1 MTTTAWVLIA
11 AAGVLAVADWRA
23 VARRETTIEYVA
35 KPATLAVLLAVA
47 VVLRPEHADQRGWF
61 VAALAFSLAGD
72 VFLMLREEL
81 FVFGLGSFLLAH
93 IAYTIGFALH
103 IDSGLALGVG
113 CVVVVLLG
121 AVLATR
127 IVPSV
132 VHGED
137 PALAGPVVA
146 YMVVISAMVATA
158 LAAGPALAAVGALL
172 FYGSDT
178 LIAFD
183 RFVRPRPWMPVA
195 IIVTYHLGQAALVL
209 SLAS

>member
-35 KPATLAVLLAVA
+35 KPATLAVLLAFA

>member
-23 VARRETTIEYVA
+23 VARRETTIEYFA

-195 IIVTYHLGQAALVL
+195 IIVTYHLGQTGLVL
-209 SLAS
+209 SLAR